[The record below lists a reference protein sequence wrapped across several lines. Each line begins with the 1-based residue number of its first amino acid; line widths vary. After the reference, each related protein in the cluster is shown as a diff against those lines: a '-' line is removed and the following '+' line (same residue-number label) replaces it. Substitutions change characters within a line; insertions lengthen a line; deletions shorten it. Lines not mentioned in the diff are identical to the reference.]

1 MIVSR
6 FFLLTL
12 IFVASCSIEDVEND
26 VVIFTSRQPQLIED
40 LLTKFTEET
49 GIKVTVLSGNA
60 QQLME
65 RIVIEGSSTEADI
78 LMTVDAGVLWQA
90 AVNNIFQPVQ
100 SAILDSR
107 IPKHLRDENNLWFGF
122 SKRAR
127 TIVVNKDVF
136 IEDSSDPSLTY
147 EDLAAPLFDWES
159 PGLCLRTSKKVY
171 NQSLIA
177 SMIDSLGIEKTTEII
192 RGWVKNLQGRQVYT
206 SDTNV
211 LKAVNSGACGMTIVN
226 TYYLARLVEKGEAEN
241 LRLLWA
247 NQYDRGVHVNISGA
261 GLIKWSK
268 NQTSAIKLLEWLS
281 SEYAQNLYAREN
293 MEYPVVPGVGLHPI
307 LQEWGKFKEDL
318 IQVDKLGLLQEQ
330 AVFIAQQV
338 DYN

>member
-1 MIVSR
+1 M
-6 FFLLTL
+6 
-12 IFVASCSIEDVEND
+12 
-26 VVIFTSRQPQLIED
+26 
-40 LLTKFTEET
+40 
-49 GIKVTVLSGNA
+49 
-60 QQLME
+60 
-65 RIVIEGSSTEADI
+65 
-78 LMTVDAGVLWQA
+78 
-90 AVNNIFQPVQ
+90 
-100 SAILDSR
+100 
-107 IPKHLRDENNLWFGF
+107 
-122 SKRAR
+122 
-127 TIVVNKDVF
+127 
-136 IEDSSDPSLTY
+136 
-147 EDLAAPLFDWES
+147 FDWEF

-177 SMIDSLGIEKTTEII
+177 SMIDSLGIEETTEIV

-293 MEYPVVPGVGLHPI
+293 MEYPVVPGVDIHPI
-307 LQEWGKFKEDL
+307 LQEWGNFKEDL

-330 AVFIAQQV
+330 AVFIAQQAG
-338 DYN
+338 YN